1 MATEQEE
8 IPKRLK
14 TVREE
19 SQSPK
24 QAQLSELEFDTL
36 LVGLTVALGIVYL
49 YLAMAM
55 FHASYFLLL
64 LDSPNERESFWVHT
78 LAWVWRHGI
87 LVLVGSF
94 LLGWD
99 MSLRDNKRKG
109 LIVLVGTF
117 PVWTI
122 CVLLFTLFVDAVDLL
137 VFHHDE

>member
-1 MATEQEE
+1 MAEKQEE
-8 IPKRLK
+8 
-14 TVREE
+14 V
-19 SQSPK
+19 PK
-24 QAQLSELEFDTL
+24 QLREPEKERSTLSQMTELEYDTL
-36 LVGLTVALGIVYL
+36 LLGLTVSLGIVYL

-87 LVLVGSF
+87 LILVASF

-99 MSLRDNKRKG
+99 MSLKDDKRKG
-109 LIVLVGTF
+109 LIVLVATF
-117 PVWTI
+117 PIWTI
-122 CVLLFTLFVDAVDLL
+122 SVLLFTLFVDAVDLL